1 MLTLEQI
8 REDLKDIRYYYARK
22 QIFDAAVQT
31 VGIAE
36 IIAKVE
42 RYNRAAR
49 AAPPRLFDLYI
60 SLYIKNNTQEG
71 LAMEMGYTTEYIQI
85 QNKKLVLFLQS
96 KLAEGGV
103 GK

>member
-49 AAPPRLFDLYI
+49 AAPPRLFDLWMARSRKRNI
-60 SLYIKNNTQEG
+60 T
-71 LAMEMGYTTEYIQI
+71 
-85 QNKKLVLFLQS
+85 
-96 KLAEGGV
+96 
-103 GK
+103 